1 MKAFMRLLV
10 LSITFVMMLS
20 FGNVGAYAAKG
31 RTELY
36 WTLTDGMLTISGEG
50 EMPDYKTE
58 VAPWRE
64 KDSKAKD
71 VKSIGVEFGI
81 THIGSQAFQ
90 YCESARTVTIANSV
104 KSFGY
109 AAFYGCK
116 NLKEVYMPS
125 NLSDDE
131 LPVSL
136 FDHCTK
142 LRSIIIPD
150 GVEIIK
156 NAAFNCCE
164 SLEWVYIPATVEKIE
179 DSAFNY
185 CISLENVYYGG
196 SWTDWDRIEIEG
208 YNKCLK
214 NASIHFDYTP
224 SGIR

>member
-1 MKAFMRLLV
+1 MKALKRLLALSVSFVLV
-10 LSITFVMMLS
+10 LS
-20 FGNVGAYAAKG
+20 FGGVGAYAAKG

-36 WTLTDGMLTISGEG
+36 WSLTDGMLTISGVG
-50 EMPDYKTE
+50 EMPDYKAE

-64 KDSKAKD
+64 KDNRAKD

-90 YCESARTVTIANSV
+90 YCESAKTATIANSV
-104 KSFGY
+104 KSFGD

-116 NLKEVYMPS
+116 KLKEVYMPAK
-125 NLSDDE
+125 LSDDK

-136 FDHCTK
+136 FDHCTE
-142 LRSIIIPD
+142 LRSVIVPD

-185 CISLENVYYGG
+185 CISLEDVYYGG
-196 SWTDWDRIEIEG
+196 SWTDWDEIEIEG

-214 NASIHFDYTP
+214 NASIHFNCTP
-224 SGIR
+224 DEVR